1 MLEGKWFAP
10 GENIRDALY
19 VREQV
24 FQAGTDA
31 LDPLSWNTVVYLD
44 KEPVATGRIWW
55 QEGDYWFGDIGV
67 LEAFRGQRLGD
78 LVLRLLLFKA
88 QSHSAPMVRLR
99 CPEELEGFFSR
110 LGLRKDPA
118 DGTMFLRG
126 AEIDLDT
133 CHSCKNCD
141 RQGCPN
147 RKP

>member
-10 GENIRDALY
+10 GESIPDAINIRQ
-19 VREQV
+19 QV
-24 FQAGTDA
+24 FQTGSDP

-44 KEPVATGRIWW
+44 GLPAASGRIWW
-55 QEGDYWFGDIGV
+55 QEGDYWIGSIGV
-67 LEAFRGQRLGD
+67 PEKFRGQRLGD

-99 CPEELEGFFSR
+99 CEKNLEDFFSR
-110 LGLRKDPA
+110 LGFRKDPA

-126 AEIDLDT
+126 TDIDLDT
-133 CHSCKNCD
+133 CHGCRNCD
-141 RQGCPN
+141 HEGCPN